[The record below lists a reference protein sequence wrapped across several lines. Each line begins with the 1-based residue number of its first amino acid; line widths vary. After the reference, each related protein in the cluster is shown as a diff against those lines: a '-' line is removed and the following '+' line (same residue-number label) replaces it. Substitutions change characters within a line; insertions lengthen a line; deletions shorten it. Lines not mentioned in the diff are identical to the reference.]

1 MNTHIDWDKY
11 DIVDYLNVKNKE
23 IEKLPHGLSISTM
36 CATSKLNSKINIV
49 NIEKYLQLNSNDI
62 LAIEKD
68 KDHSRSLI
76 TKNKYKKKK
85 REEANPKKTTY
96 FYNQITVDIRST
108 YGDTLNL
115 DKEARINIKIF
126 KNGTIQMAG
135 CKTINDTNI
144 VLNKLICRLS
154 EIKAIIEDNV
164 IVEKLFIENHNTI
177 TITDFNIYMINTN
190 YTLSILIDRE
200 KLYKLLLLKKI
211 KAIYEPCI
219 RACVIIKYTPSE
231 NNLEEKEVSI
241 FIFQEGNIIITG
253 ARSIS
258 HILSAYHYTNN
269 ILTTHKQDFIKKE
282 EKKEGETTMK
292 LYNDI
297 MKNVNLGLIKI

>member
-1 MNTHIDWDKY
+1 
-11 DIVDYLNVKNKE
+11 
-23 IEKLPHGLSISTM
+23 
-36 CATSKLNSKINIV
+36 
-49 NIEKYLQLNSNDI
+49 
-62 LAIEKD
+62 
-68 KDHSRSLI
+68 
-76 TKNKYKKKK
+76 
-85 REEANPKKTTY
+85 
-96 FYNQITVDIRST
+96 
-108 YGDTLNL
+108 
-115 DKEARINIKIF
+115 
-126 KNGTIQMAG
+126 MAG

-211 KAIYEPCI
+211 KTIYEPCI

>member
-11 DIVDYLNVKNKE
+11 KYVDYLNVKNKE
-23 IEKLPHGLSISTM
+23 IEKLPSGLSISTM
-36 CATSKLNSKINIV
+36 CATSKLNTKINIV

-68 KDHSRSLI
+68 STKALI

-85 REEANPKKTTY
+85 KEDLIPKKTTY

-108 YGDTLNL
+108 CGDTNNL
-115 DKEARINIKIF
+115 DKEPRINIKIF

-154 EIKAIIEDNV
+154 EIKAIIENDV
-164 IVEKLFIENHNTI
+164 IVEKKFIENYNTI

-219 RACVIIKYTPSE
+219 RACVIIKYTPLE

-258 HILSAYHYTNN
+258 HILSAYYYTNN
-269 ILTTHKQDFIKKE
+269 ILTTHKDDILKKE
-282 EKKEGETTMK
+282 EKQEGETTIK

-297 MKNVNLGLIKI
+297 MKEVNLGLIKI

>member
-1 MNTHIDWDKY
+1 MNTHIDWNKY
-11 DIVDYLNVKNKE
+11 KHIDYLNVKDKE
-23 IEKLPHGLSISTM
+23 IEKLPQGLSISTM
-36 CATSKLNSKINIV
+36 CATSKLNTKINIA
-49 NIEKYLQLNSNDI
+49 NIEKYLQLNPNDI

-68 KDHSRSLI
+68 NTKALI

-85 REEANPKKTTY
+85 KEDLIPKKTTY

-108 YGDTLNL
+108 CGDTNNL
-115 DKEARINIKIF
+115 DKEPRINIKIF

-154 EIKAIIEDNV
+154 EIKAIVENSV
-164 IVEKLFIENHNTI
+164 IVEKNFIENYNTI

-219 RACVIIKYTPSE
+219 RACVIIKYTPLE

-269 ILTTHKQDFIKKE
+269 ILITHKDDILKKE
-282 EKKEGETTMK
+282 EKQEGETTMK

-297 MKNVNLGLIKI
+297 MKDVNLGLIKI

>member
-11 DIVDYLNVKNKE
+11 KYIDYLNVKNKE
-23 IEKLPHGLSISTM
+23 IIKLPHGLSISTM
-36 CATSKLNSKINIV
+36 CATSKLNTKINIA

-68 KDHSRSLI
+68 NTKALI

-85 REEANPKKTTY
+85 KEDLIPKKTTY

-108 YGDTLNL
+108 CGDTNNL
-115 DKEARINIKIF
+115 DKEPRINIKIF

-144 VLNKLICRLS
+144 VLNKLIYRLS
-154 EIKAIIEDNV
+154 EIKAIVENSV
-164 IVEKLFIENHNTI
+164 IVEKKFIENYNTI

-190 YTLSILIDRE
+190 YTLSLLIDRE

-219 RACVIIKYTPSE
+219 RACVIIKYTPLE

-258 HILSAYHYTNN
+258 HILSAYYYTNN
-269 ILTTHKQDFIKKE
+269 ILTTHKDDILKKE
-282 EKKEGETTMK
+282 EKQEGEITMK